1 MDDDR
6 QALPSLTTSIDDALI
21 SIMAFWVEYF
31 RQSLDAA
38 DGAVAEPDSRSAT
51 FLPVMNDAKTMFL
64 VIQRLSWIAL
74 VMVTS
79 EFLAV
84 EFP

>member
-21 SIMAFWVEYF
+21 SIMAFLVEYF

-38 DGAVAEPDSRSAT
+38 DGAVAEPGSRSVT
-51 FLPVMNDAKTMFL
+51 F
-64 VIQRLSWIAL
+64 
-74 VMVTS
+74 
-79 EFLAV
+79 
-84 EFP
+84 